1 MFSTACALF
10 SQNTRGGDILQ
21 HRYPPPTS
29 HRSRFCPPFVFI
41 ALRIAFPANSNSHPS
56 ESPQGVTLQ
65 HSFSTISVSLSLCR
79 HLHQLSQRAKA
90 YVLSNLPPLVLS
102 CRFFSHSSPLFSAG
116 CSLFSQNTGGWGR
129 VSAERAHRTR
139 KVRTSFTPSEHTFW
153 SRTGSLDVPTVLSL
167 TQRRR
172 RLHIQLSLLQ
182 AQGSQVN
189 G

>member
-1 MFSTACALF
+1 LQHFFLCFQQLARSFRKTPGVGIF
-10 SQNTRGGDILQ
+10 LQ

-90 YVLSNLPPLVLS
+90 YVLSNLFCFQRVAASFPKIP
-102 CRFFSHSSPLFSAG
+102 
-116 CSLFSQNTGGWGR
+116 GGVR
-129 VSAERAHRTR
+129 RTR